1 MAELEKYNIFFFHKK
16 RLLPRNEIIR
26 ISKKV
31 GLFQKRSRYYFS
43 KKSRQNE
50 FKSHFRFRHQQQWL
64 LCLETLVVFSSLS
77 PLLCT
82 NVKKYIER
90 IKEKTFN
97 IYHWLSMQPICQS
110 ARWLHCQPHKWI
122 CLRLPLPFL
131 KYKAF
136 HSSKVDNS
144 CRLVSFH

>member
-1 MAELEKYNIFFFHKK
+1 MAELEKYTIFFFFYKK

-82 NVKKYIER
+82 NVKKIYRKNKRKDIQYLPL
-90 IKEKTFN
+90 TFN
-97 IYHWLSMQPICQS
+97 ATNLPIGSLTPLSASQMNLPSSSS
-110 ARWLHCQPHKWI
+110 AVFEI
-122 CLRLPLPFL
+122 
-131 KYKAF
+131 
-136 HSSKVDNS
+136 
-144 CRLVSFH
+144 

>member
-1 MAELEKYNIFFFHKK
+1 MVFIKLKWPSLRNIPYFFFYKK

-82 NVKKYIER
+82 NVKKIYRKNKRKDIQYLPL
-90 IKEKTFN
+90 TFN
-97 IYHWLSMQPICQS
+97 ATNLPIGSLTPLSASQMNLPSSSS
-110 ARWLHCQPHKWI
+110 AVFEI
-122 CLRLPLPFL
+122 
-131 KYKAF
+131 
-136 HSSKVDNS
+136 
-144 CRLVSFH
+144 